1 MVVSTE
7 LREIDHSEV
16 ATHNDEGSAW
26 IIMNDTVYDVTK
38 FLMEHPGGEEVILQQ
53 AGRDATDAFN
63 EVGHS
68 ADAIEMA
75 KDYVIGKLSNVH
87 LPDGNA
93 APASPA
99 QRGETTKETWAD
111 VLLSPTWSNFLIPVG
126 ISVVVYFSYKVI
138 NHAIGRVH
146 SG

>member
-1 MVVSTE
+1 MPILQRLGPDRADSAGHKMVVSAE
-7 LREIDHSEV
+7 LREIDVSEV

-26 IIMNDTVYDVTK
+26 IIMNDVVYDVTK

-75 KDYVIGKLSNVH
+75 SFTHGINYHHCGT
-87 LPDGNA
+87 G
-93 APASPA
+93 
-99 QRGETTKETWAD
+99 TTQ
-111 VLLSPTWSNFLIPVG
+111 
-126 ISVVVYFSYKVI
+126 
-138 NHAIGRVH
+138 
-146 SG
+146 